1 MAEILVYIHRDGQQ
15 QGPYT
20 LPQLSLMTLSPDT
33 PVWYEGLSDWMPAGQ
48 APVTAPLFAGDGT
61 HVPPPPGA
69 GTPGA
74 NAAAGKPSS
83 YLGWAVASCILCC
96 LPLGIVAIVFA
107 AQVNDKWLR
116 GDYDGARRASEN
128 AQVWTI
134 AAIVLGI
141 VGSAIISALQPAFL
155 SMALF

>member
-33 PVWYEGLSDWMPAGQ
+33 PVWYEGLPDWMAASQ
-48 APVTAPLFAGDGT
+48 APVTAPLFADGGT

-69 GTPGA
+69 GIPRT
-74 NAAAGKPSS
+74 NAAGGKPSS

-128 AQVWTI
+128 AQMWTI
-134 AAIVLGI
+134 AAFVLGI

-155 SMALF
+155 PMALF